1 MIVENA
7 CEAQRKEIRELWDIC
22 FGEDKDF
29 NEYFF
34 ENRFRTEETL
44 VLKENGKI
52 VSMLQRFRYELYNVG
67 KVSYIYGACTHP
79 EYRKKHYMAHLL
91 EKSREADIKE
101 ELVGSVLVPQE
112 EWLFGF
118 YERYGFG
125 DIFRLEEKYEQKSED
140 HRKIKLRAACGND
153 ITTMND
159 IYEKMT
165 GGCAHIRRSGE
176 EWKRQMDMFK
186 SLGGEVYISAD
197 EDSYCFVWNTE
208 EIWIQEIFAEE
219 NKKDMINE
227 VMDIYGKE
235 RAKVTEFSEKKG
247 KRFAAARMYDVNISG
262 GYVNLMYN

>member
-118 YERYGFG
+118 YERYGL
-125 DIFRLEEKYEQKSED
+125 D
-140 HRKIKLRAACGND
+140 RKI
-153 ITTMND
+153 
-159 IYEKMT
+159 
-165 GGCAHIRRSGE
+165 
-176 EWKRQMDMFK
+176 
-186 SLGGEVYISAD
+186 V
-197 EDSYCFVWNTE
+197 V
-208 EIWIQEIFAEE
+208 
-219 NKKDMINE
+219 
-227 VMDIYGKE
+227 
-235 RAKVTEFSEKKG
+235 
-247 KRFAAARMYDVNISG
+247 
-262 GYVNLMYN
+262 